1 MSVQEAIWMV
11 SFKDLQV
18 LMRLINVNE
27 TPNGRIDG
35 SMSLLLDDT
44 ERETVMVTDDRH
56 LKGDE
61 NSWISSMTLMS
72 FVHKS

>member
-1 MSVQEAIWMV
+1 MV
-11 SFKDLQV
+11 SFKDLQL
-18 LMRLINVNE
+18 LMRLVNVNE

-56 LKGDE
+56 PKGDE
-61 NSWISSMTLMS
+61 NS
-72 FVHKS
+72 